1 MSASLVA
8 MVMAAASESGE
19 LRIGHIDRRLSRA
32 GQRRHLRY
40 VDRQT
45 AAAVDDDDDDDGDDN
60 RDEHDR
66 VHRLTTDLSAGA

>member
-1 MSASLVA
+1 

-45 AAAVDDDDDDDGDDN
+45 AAAAAAAVDDDDDDDGDDN